1 MKKLKIFFK
10 PYISILF
17 LNDVKAGVILFLLS
31 FLLPS
36 VGILGIVA
44 VVATILFAEIISL
57 REEYIKYGFYLYN
70 SLLVGMGVGF
80 YYSVT
85 FSTII
90 LTSFLAILTFLI
102 SFGLNRV
109 FIKYSL
115 PILSLPFAIVSMFF
129 YLASF
134 KYTKLLS
141 NILDRHPLFEIN
153 FSFLREFFV
162 SMGTIFF
169 LPYLIAGIVI
179 SLIILFYSR
188 ILFFL
193 ALIGFY
199 VGVYFHSFFTNYYS
213 ALHSPYNFNFILIA
227 MAVGGIFL
235 LPTLKNYLIALISVM
250 VSVIVVDAMEIFFN
264 FYSLPVYTMP
274 FNFITLLVVL
284 LLYSVG
290 YKYFNY
296 SIKSTPEK
304 SLISFLS
311 NTFRF
316 GGKDIKIHLPFFGK
330 WCVYQAFDG
339 EWTHKGKWKY
349 AYDFVIKKNGR
360 SYKND
365 GVFLEDY
372 YAFGENVLSPINGYV
387 VAKRDDLK
395 DNPIG
400 VVDRINNWG
409 NYVIIRSDL
418 GFFVEISHLMQYSIK
433 VNVGD
438 YVKVGDIIGKCGNSG
453 YSPEP
458 HIHIQVQKYG
468 VLGSETIP
476 FKFFN
481 YIKENKLYF
490 YSLPKKGDEIEA
502 PILDKSMQLRLNF
515 ILDDVYRYKNEKN
528 EIIEFSVKMN
538 EKGEFYFF
546 DGKNRLY
553 FYQEDKLFYFYEYE
567 GSESYLKEI
576 FKIAPKI
583 PLINRNV
590 IYEDILPIDI
600 RLSKLKLFFAEFL
613 LPFNFKKFLEKDKY
627 KKESLAIKSN
637 YGEVY
642 FSFYEK
648 GFEKIKSKSFELRR
662 VYEKN
667 S

>member
-1 MKKLKIFFK
+1 
-10 PYISILF
+10 
-17 LNDVKAGVILFLLS
+17 
-31 FLLPS
+31 
-36 VGILGIVA
+36 
-44 VVATILFAEIISL
+44 
-57 REEYIKYGFYLYN
+57 
-70 SLLVGMGVGF
+70 
-80 YYSVT
+80 
-85 FSTII
+85 
-90 LTSFLAILTFLI
+90 
-102 SFGLNRV
+102 
-109 FIKYSL
+109 
-115 PILSLPFAIVSMFF
+115 MFF

-141 NILDRHPLFEIN
+141 NILNRHPFFEIN
-153 FSFLREFFV
+153 FPFLREFFV

-169 LPYLIAGIVI
+169 LPYVIAGIVI
-179 SLIILFYSR
+179 SLIIIFYSR

-199 VGVYFHSFFTNYYS
+199 VGVYFHSFFTNYYD
-213 ALHSPYNFNFILIA
+213 AINSPYNFNFILIS

-235 LPTLKNYLIALISVM
+235 LPMLKNYIIALIAVM
-250 VSVIVVDAMEIFFN
+250 LSVIVVDAMEVFFN

-290 YKYFNY
+290 YNYFNY

-330 WCVYQAFDG
+330 WSVYQAFNG

-349 AYDFVIKKNGR
+349 AYDFIIKKNGK
-360 SYKND
+360 SYKNE
-365 GVFLEDY
+365 GLFLEDY
-372 YAFGENVLSPINGYV
+372 YAFGEDVISPINGYV

-395 DNPIG
+395 DNAIG
-400 VVDRINNWG
+400 EVDRINNWG
-409 NYVIIRSDL
+409 NYVIIKSDL

-468 VLGSETIP
+468 ILGSETIP
-476 FKFFN
+476 FNFYD
-481 YIKENKLYF
+481 YIKNGKLYF
-490 YSLPKKGDEIEA
+490 YSLPKKDDEIEA
-502 PILDKSMQLRLNF
+502 TILDKSMQLRLNF

-553 FYQEDKLFYFYEYE
+553 FYQQDKLFYFYDYE
-567 GSESYLKEI
+567 GGESYLKEI
-576 FKIAPKI
+576 FKISPKI

>member
-1 MKKLKIFFK
+1 MKKLEILFK

-17 LNDVKAGVILFLLS
+17 LRDIKAGIILFLLS

-36 VGILGIVA
+36 VGILG
-44 VVATILFAEIISL
+44 VVAIISTILFAEIIKI

-85 FSTII
+85 FSTVL
-90 LTSFLAILTFLI
+90 LTVILAILTFLI

-141 NILDRHPLFEIN
+141 NILNRHPFFEIN
-153 FSFLREFFV
+153 FPFLREFFV

-169 LPYLIAGIVI
+169 LPYVIAGIVI
-179 SLIILFYSR
+179 SLIIIFYSR

-199 VGVYFHSFFTNYYS
+199 VGVYFHSFFTNYYD
-213 ALHSPYNFNFILIA
+213 AINSPYNFNFILIS

-235 LPTLKNYLIALISVM
+235 LPMLKNYIIALIAVM
-250 VSVIVVDAMEIFFN
+250 LSVIGVDAMEVFFN

-290 YKYFNY
+290 YNYFNY

-330 WCVYQAFDG
+330 WCVYQAFNG

-418 GFFVEISHLMQYSIK
+418 GFFVEISHLMQYSVK
-433 VNVGD
+433 VNIGD
-438 YVKVGDIIGKCGNSG
+438 YVRVGDIIGKCGNSG

-468 VLGSETIP
+468 VLGSETVA
-476 FKFFN
+476 FKFYD
-481 YIKENKLYF
+481 YIKENRLYF

-502 PILDKSMQLRLNF
+502 TVLDKSMQLRLNF
-515 ILDDVYRYKNEKN
+515 ILDDEYVYKNEKG
-528 EIIEFSVKMN
+528 EIVKFSVKMN

-576 FKIAPKI
+576 FKIVPKI
-583 PLINRNV
+583 PLINKNV
-590 IYEDILPIDI
+590 IYEDILPIDV
-600 RLSKLKLFFAEFL
+600 RLDKIKLLLVEFL
-613 LPFNFKKFLEKDKY
+613 LPFNLKKFLKKDEY
-627 KKESLAIKSN
+627 KKENLTVKSD

-648 GFEKIKSKSFELRR
+648 GFEKIIGNWFELRR
-662 VYEKN
+662 FYEKN
-667 S
+667 N